1 MDARREPRFSI
12 YGPVKVTLLSRPEH
26 VLDCVLL
33 DVSATG
39 LKLVAPESLAV
50 DEIIS
55 IEAEDHLAL
64 ADTRYSQPRG
74 DKFTI
79 GCERIH
85 VLNKVSLPDEKTQ
98 VDHIKRLID
107 DYRDRIR
114 TAIATERPD
123 TNAADTARLDRQILE
138 KCGKAENPTL
148 APGLSPIGS
157 FATREQLLDAAAAW
171 VVGHWDKIPASS
183 GVAPAGRSEI
193 VDRLTIHLAE
203 KLRPSTA
210 PQQREK
216 PPEKTLQKIPKVPKQ
231 PVNVRRWRVPVGLA
245 AAAILGWGLSAVF
258 WSLGSSGAAAH
269 LHTSIAALIAPKDP
283 APPNPSSSERH
294 AMIKAVEPTWVI
306 ATVDGKRLFNKK
318 FAKDDIRAIDFSEKA
333 LLRIGNAKG
342 VEISL
347 DGKPI
352 GPIGGRGQTRLVEL
366 SANGCRLLPLN

>member
-1 MDARREPRFSI
+1 M
-12 YGPVKVTLLSRPEH
+12 
-26 VLDCVLL
+26 
-33 DVSATG
+33 
-39 LKLVAPESLAV
+39 
-50 DEIIS
+50 
-55 IEAEDHLAL
+55 
-64 ADTRYSQPRG
+64 
-74 DKFTI
+74 
-79 GCERIH
+79 
-85 VLNKVSLPDEKTQ
+85 LNKVSLPDEKTQ

-123 TNAADTARLDRQILE
+123 TNAAEPHGWTGRSWKNVERPKILRSRQVSVPL
-138 KCGKAENPTL
+138 
-148 APGLSPIGS
+148 GS